1 MKRQTVEVFHE
12 LMKKGWIDRSESP
25 DIWRAYDDPDVIE
38 ELETIGALHQTVS
51 PVQRSRMHA

>member
-25 DIWRAYDDPDVIE
+25 DIWRAYDDPDVIICNFFMI
-38 ELETIGALHQTVS
+38 L
-51 PVQRSRMHA
+51 